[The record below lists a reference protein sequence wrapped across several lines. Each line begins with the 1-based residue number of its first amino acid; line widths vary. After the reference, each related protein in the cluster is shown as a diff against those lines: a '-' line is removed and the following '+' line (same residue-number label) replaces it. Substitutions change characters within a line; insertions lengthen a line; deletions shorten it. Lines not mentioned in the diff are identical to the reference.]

1 MNVTTKRFLFQV
13 SFLTAACIV
22 IEATLRL
29 LGYAPG
35 DLRPNWL
42 NFAPVDSLYV
52 IEDFYTDSNGLLV
65 ANKKYWSEQGISI
78 NRLGFRGKEPENAD
92 SNKKRILVLGD
103 SFAWGMS
110 ASPFQDS
117 SMFDLI
123 QQHGTYEVINTGIPA
138 ADPPQYA
145 EIARLY
151 APLYKPDYII
161 VVFFMGNDLMKFDRT
176 VAANQPFYYWTNA
189 GAILADIDGI
199 HFNSPHEAYD
209 YLANTRYYLQKPDAW
224 YKYVI
229 AQSSLLSRLYAG
241 KYRVEEKIAYEK
253 MRANTSITKKY
264 LNKINEIALQNHVP
278 VKFVLIPERKEA
290 DMDTAKYKNR
300 YSDILLDKQLQNKW
314 LIVPTAKSLYKQNP
328 DGHLNNKGHA
338 YYATILSEL
347 LDNYF
352 YPKAE

>member
-1 MNVTTKRFLFQV
+1 MKVTTKRFLFQV
-13 SFLTAACIV
+13 LLLLAGCLV
-22 IEATLRL
+22 IEVTLRK

-52 IEDFYTDSNGLLV
+52 IDDFYTDSNGLLV
-65 ANKKYWSEQGISI
+65 ASKKYWNEQGITV
-78 NRLGFRGKEPENAD
+78 NHLGFRGKEPKNLD
-92 SNKKRILVLGD
+92 STKKRILVLGD

-117 SMFDLI
+117 SMCDLI
-123 QQHGTYEVINTGIPA
+123 QQQGTYEVINTGIPA

-151 APLYKPDYII
+151 ASLYKPDYII

-176 VAANQPFYYWTNA
+176 VTANQPFYYWTNA

-199 HFNSPHEAYD
+199 HFNSPQEAYD

-224 YKYVI
+224 YKSII
-229 AQSSLLSRLYAG
+229 AKSSLLSRLYAG

-253 MRANTSITKKY
+253 MRSNTSITKKY
-264 LNKINEIALQNHVP
+264 LYKINEVAQQNQVP
-278 VKFVLIPERKEA
+278 VKFVLIPESKEA
-290 DMDTAKYKNR
+290 DMDTAKYKKR
-300 YSDILLDKQLQNKW
+300 YSDILLDSQLQSVW
-314 LIVPTAKSLYKQNP
+314 LIVTTDKSLYKENP
-328 DGHLNNKGHA
+328 DGHLNNTGHA
-338 YYATILSEL
+338 YYAQILTAL
-347 LDNYF
+347 FDNHF
-352 YPKAE
+352 YSDNK